1 MAVWELLND
10 KVNEYVCVIE
20 STVEVDTT
28 IFNLLLEIVTPTFV
42 FGNVVDVIDWIA
54 VGQVESET
62 VNRVVKLYDVVNYDA
77 PLFTEIAEGVKGV
90 YWQITI
96 KKSDVYAVKTNPVL
110 TAASVKL
117 H

>member
-1 MAVWELLND
+1 VAVWELLND

-28 IFNLLLEIVTPTFV
+28 IFNLLLEIVTATFE
-42 FGNVVDVIDWIA
+42 FGNVIDWIA

-62 VNRVVKLYDVVNYDA
+62 VNRVVKLYDVVDYDA
-77 PLFTEIAEGVKGV
+77 PLFTEIAERVKGV

-96 KKSDVYAVKTNPVL
+96 KKSDVYAVKINPVL